1 MTNGSVGQP
10 CHSGERKPAGD
21 IYQPVK
27 NSGGTCSTFT
37 AEFRPREV
45 GLHTISV
52 DYNGLPVTGTPFV
65 CIIDHDLRYPHLRH
79 QRPLSSA
86 PALLLPQY
94 DRPATRAVR
103 LFCPTSHS
111 SPSSRTITTAPR
123 LPQASQSIPPF
134 QNYHWLFVSFI
145 FLWQKQHDRRL
156 PDLPEHAHHRPGHG
170 RGSKFRSRHF
180 RDLTDPKGAWLLPTK
195 EPEQCKVV
203 EPTFCPSKVWKEE
216 LSCIFSQ
223 SIYVYF
229 VCFYLLLSLTK

>member
-1 MTNGSVGQP
+1 MLIRVTDVTNGSVGQP
-10 CHSGERKPAGD
+10 CQSGGRRPAGY
-21 IYQPVK
+21 ICQQVK
-27 NSGGTCSTFT
+27 ISGGACNTFT

-86 PALLLPQY
+86 PALLPPQH

-103 LFCPTSHS
+103 LFCPTPHS

-134 QNYHWLFVSFI
+134 QNYHWPFVFISF
-145 FLWQKQHDRRL
+145 
-156 PDLPEHAHHRPGHG
+156 P
-170 RGSKFRSRHF
+170 
-180 RDLTDPKGAWLLPTK
+180 
-195 EPEQCKVV
+195 
-203 EPTFCPSKVWKEE
+203 
-216 LSCIFSQ
+216 
-223 SIYVYF
+223 
-229 VCFYLLLSLTK
+229 LTKTARPSSARSP